1 MRNKVLAK
9 ILKTLSKNL
18 LSRLEQEEIKQEEAI
33 QLWKNPE
40 LEGYQGLLAYNELI
54 YNQYNEHKRTNGS
67 KNISLKKNI
76 PAKAGI
82 YISYSQ
88 IMDYINS
95 FDKKNRGQI
104 CLILQ
109 PFLKH
114 LYLGKDY
121 RSYEELAQE
130 LTISKSN
137 LYRML
142 SKIRKLCSRRV

>member
-1 MRNKVLAK
+1 M
-9 ILKTLSKNL
+9 LSRDL
-18 LSRLEQEEIKQEEAI
+18 LSQPEEVAQEEAI
-33 QLWKNPE
+33 QAWENPD
-40 LEGYQGLLAYNELI
+40 LDGYQGLLAYNELL
-54 YNQYNEHKRTNGS
+54 YNKYKEYKRTNGS

-82 YISYSQ
+82 SISYET
-88 IMDYINS
+88 IMEYVDS

-121 RSYEELAQE
+121 GSFEELAQE
-130 LTISKSN
+130 LGISKSN
-137 LYRML
+137 LYRIL
-142 SKIRKLCSRRV
+142 EKIRRNVSQLSLDLR